1 MHGAC
6 NDVQLGFLY
15 LFKAWGQPAD
25 GYKKAAGCFARGLK
39 FCVLWMS
46 AILPTT
52 GPAKI
57 KVEAKAEGA
66 GFIQESS
73 GGSRV
78 VHPIP
83 LMGMPLCYTQKKRAV
98 NRKS

>member
-1 MHGAC
+1 MVRPFAC
-6 NDVQLGFLY
+6 LAGRASGGV
-15 LFKAWGQPAD
+15 
-25 GYKKAAGCFARGLK
+25 YKKGRRLFARGLK
-39 FCVLWMS
+39 FCVFRMS

-57 KVEAKAEGA
+57 KVEAKAEGV

-73 GGSRV
+73 GGSMVEHR
-78 VHPIP
+78 IP
-83 LMGMPLCYTQKKRAV
+83 LEGMPLCYTQKKRAV